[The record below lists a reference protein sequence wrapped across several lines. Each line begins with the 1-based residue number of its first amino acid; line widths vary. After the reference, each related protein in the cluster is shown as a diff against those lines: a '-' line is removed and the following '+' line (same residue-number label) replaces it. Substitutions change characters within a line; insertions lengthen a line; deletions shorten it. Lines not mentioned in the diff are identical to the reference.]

1 MDSICS
7 SEMPRRAFM
16 ALVSGALLAAPLAA
30 RAQQAG
36 KIPRIGFLRAGPPPK
51 SWVEGFQQG
60 LRDLGYV
67 EGQNI
72 VTEYRFTDGSTGQLP
87 DLVGELLRLKVDVI
101 VASATAAAQAAENLT
116 RTVPIVFAGINDP
129 VGSGLVSNLS
139 RPGKNITGTSLM
151 SVDLLAKR
159 VELLKEVV
167 PQLSRLAALGVPAD
181 PSYALQVKATET
193 GARALGVQLD
203 LIAVRSPNDFE
214 TAFKVARKA
223 QALIQFE
230 AVFLTTHRTRLLE
243 LAVRNRLPAVYGLR
257 DWWTAVA
264 SWPMGRV
271 SRRCTAGPPSTWTRS
286 SKAQS
291 PATCLSSSRP
301 SSSWSSTSR
310 RPRRSAS
317 RSRRRCCSGRMRSS
331 SRRFD
336 RLPSRCGRSS
346 MISKPSC
353 RNIAD
358 AAGCTARS
366 KASKSG

>member
-1 MDSICS
+1 MIS
-7 SEMPRRAFM
+7 RRAFIGSV
-16 ALVSGALLAAPLAA
+16 AGGLSAAPLAA
-30 RAQQAG
+30 GAQQGA
-36 KIPRIGFLRAGPPPK
+36 KVPRIGFLRAGPPPK

-87 DLVGELLRLKVDVI
+87 DLAGELLRLKVDVI
-101 VASATAAAQAAENLT
+101 LASGTAAAQAAENLT
-116 RTVPIVFAGINDP
+116 RTVPIVFAGVNDP

-159 VELLKEVV
+159 EELLKEVV
-167 PQLSRLAALGVPAD
+167 PRLSRLAALGTPAD

-257 DWWTAVA
+257 DWVDGGGLMAYGPSFPEVYRRVAVYVDKILKGAKPGDLPVEQPTKFELVINLKTA
-264 SWPMGRV
+264 
-271 SRRCTAGPPSTWTRS
+271 
-286 SKAQS
+286 KALGLTIPQS
-291 PATCLSSSRP
+291 LLLR
-301 SSSWSSTSR
+301 
-310 RPRRSAS
+310 
-317 RSRRRCCSGRMRSS
+317 
-331 SRRFD
+331 
-336 RLPSRCGRSS
+336 
-346 MISKPSC
+346 
-353 RNIAD
+353 AD
-358 AAGCTARS
+358 EVIQ
-366 KASKSG
+366 

>member
-1 MDSICS
+1 MN
-7 SEMPRRAFM
+7 RRAFI
-16 ALVSGALLAAPLAA
+16 SGISVGLLAAPLAA
-30 RAQQAG
+30 EAQQAG

-257 DWWTAVA
+257 DWVDGGGLMAYGPSFPEVYRRVAVYVDKILKGAKPGDLPVEQPTKFELVINLKTA
-264 SWPMGRV
+264 
-271 SRRCTAGPPSTWTRS
+271 
-286 SKAQS
+286 KALGLTIPQS
-291 PATCLSSSRP
+291 LLLR
-301 SSSWSSTSR
+301 
-310 RPRRSAS
+310 
-317 RSRRRCCSGRMRSS
+317 
-331 SRRFD
+331 
-336 RLPSRCGRSS
+336 
-346 MISKPSC
+346 
-353 RNIAD
+353 AD
-358 AAGCTARS
+358 EVIQ
-366 KASKSG
+366 

>member
-16 ALVSGALLAAPLAA
+16 ALVSGALLVAPLAA

-257 DWWTAVA
+257 DWVDGGGLMAYGPSFPEVYRRAAVYVDKILKGAKPGDLPVEQPTKFELVINLKTAKA
-264 SWPMGRV
+264 LGL
-271 SRRCTAGPPSTWTRS
+271 TIPPSLLQR
-286 SKAQS
+286 
-291 PATCLSSSRP
+291 
-301 SSSWSSTSR
+301 
-310 RPRRSAS
+310 
-317 RSRRRCCSGRMRSS
+317 
-331 SRRFD
+331 
-336 RLPSRCGRSS
+336 
-346 MISKPSC
+346 
-353 RNIAD
+353 AD
-358 AAGCTARS
+358 EVIQ
-366 KASKSG
+366 

>member
-257 DWWTAVA
+257 DWVDGGGLMAYGPSFPEVYRRAAVYVDKILKGAKPGDLPGEQPTKFELVINLKTAKA
-264 SWPMGRV
+264 LGL
-271 SRRCTAGPPSTWTRS
+271 TIPPSLLQR
-286 SKAQS
+286 
-291 PATCLSSSRP
+291 
-301 SSSWSSTSR
+301 
-310 RPRRSAS
+310 
-317 RSRRRCCSGRMRSS
+317 
-331 SRRFD
+331 
-336 RLPSRCGRSS
+336 
-346 MISKPSC
+346 
-353 RNIAD
+353 AD
-358 AAGCTARS
+358 EVIQ
-366 KASKSG
+366 

>member
-1 MDSICS
+1 MN
-7 SEMPRRAFM
+7 RRAFI
-16 ALVSGALLAAPLAA
+16 SGISVGLLAAPLAA
-30 RAQQAG
+30 EAQQAG

-230 AVFLTTHRTRLLE
+230 QVFLTTHRTRLLE

-257 DWWTAVA
+257 DWVDGGGLMAYGPSFPEVYRRVAVYVDKILKGAKPGDLPVEQPTKFELVINLKTA
-264 SWPMGRV
+264 
-271 SRRCTAGPPSTWTRS
+271 
-286 SKAQS
+286 KALGLTIPQS
-291 PATCLSSSRP
+291 LLLR
-301 SSSWSSTSR
+301 
-310 RPRRSAS
+310 
-317 RSRRRCCSGRMRSS
+317 
-331 SRRFD
+331 
-336 RLPSRCGRSS
+336 
-346 MISKPSC
+346 
-353 RNIAD
+353 AD
-358 AAGCTARS
+358 EVIQ
-366 KASKSG
+366 

>member
-16 ALVSGALLAAPLAA
+16 ALVSGALLVAPLAA

-230 AVFLTTHRTRLLE
+230 AVFLTSHRTRLLE

-257 DWWTAVA
+257 DWVDGGGLMAYGPSFPEVYRRAAVYVDKILKGAKPGDLPVEQPTKFELVINLKTAKA
-264 SWPMGRV
+264 LGL
-271 SRRCTAGPPSTWTRS
+271 TIPPSLLQR
-286 SKAQS
+286 
-291 PATCLSSSRP
+291 
-301 SSSWSSTSR
+301 
-310 RPRRSAS
+310 
-317 RSRRRCCSGRMRSS
+317 
-331 SRRFD
+331 
-336 RLPSRCGRSS
+336 
-346 MISKPSC
+346 
-353 RNIAD
+353 AD
-358 AAGCTARS
+358 EVIQ
-366 KASKSG
+366 

>member
-1 MDSICS
+1 MIS
-7 SEMPRRAFM
+7 RRAFCG
-16 ALVSGALLAAPLAA
+16 AVAGALLAAPPAA
-30 RAQQAG
+30 DAQPAG

-101 VASATAAAQAAENLT
+101 VASGTAAAQAAENLT
-116 RTVPIVFAGINDP
+116 RTVPIVFAGVNDP

-193 GARALGVQLD
+193 GVRALGVQLD

-243 LAVRNRLPAVYGLR
+243 LAVRNRLPAVYGFR
-257 DWWTAVA
+257 DWVDGGGLMAYGPSFPEVYRRAAVYVDKILKGAKPGDLPVEQPTKFELVINLKTAKVLGLTI
-264 SWPMGRV
+264 P
-271 SRRCTAGPPSTWTRS
+271 
-286 SKAQS
+286 QS
-291 PATCLSSSRP
+291 LLQR
-301 SSSWSSTSR
+301 
-310 RPRRSAS
+310 
-317 RSRRRCCSGRMRSS
+317 
-331 SRRFD
+331 
-336 RLPSRCGRSS
+336 
-346 MISKPSC
+346 
-353 RNIAD
+353 AD
-358 AAGCTARS
+358 EVIQ
-366 KASKSG
+366 